1 MPIDHY
7 RMTIQAKPL
16 STLGG
21 KPDSETDQ
29 VLLGISRPL
38 GHLRKTKSVSN
49 TLVDIPKPEPSDE
62 EFPQIHGIG
71 YYDSEDE
78 MSSKGSAVSKDTSRS
93 KHSRRGSLPS
103 VGMSK
108 TQLFESRYKLAAARS
123 QPDATKPAN
132 MYSKRVVY
140 LPMFRIN
147 VETYIGESEDHKTVE
162 TTRQSLKKMLD
173 NSRSKMKSPDKIANK
188 LRDYFKQQELE
199 SIRKREREQEN
210 EISRK
215 EMLRVNIPKTPFP
228 VDSNAIRIPSVPL
241 DGRIHGPSSK
251 VETLDLTSITDD
263 DSCSVLSAN
272 TNKTKQSGNGS
283 PKFHSERGSPNGF
296 SKKYFGPF
304 IYGKESQTERESNYA
319 TYSDIRRMRQKGRL
333 KIVTKTDG
341 SAKTSRSASD
351 QQDAKDWITI
361 QSKPVLKYTTPQ
373 PTKPKLDPIV
383 VPSQGCSE
391 CPLCKAAKYKS
402 TEPTTVPPNS
412 PTIKRAA
419 FSEEGTPEIQD
430 VHRDHLE
437 HNINNATTTT
447 STSTTTTHFI
457 PTHENFSRKLASSRD
472 PETREKNFISHKVA
486 SSRDPETHESFN
498 RKLAS
503 SRGPET
509 YESFTRKLASSRG
522 PEVQVK
528 KAVIHND
535 ILPVSK
541 VTVKI
546 SRSNIG
552 HLKDAKLTKSNSS
565 SIESINEL

>member
-62 EFPQIHGIG
+62 EFPQIHGIS

-93 KHSRRGSLPS
+93 KHSRRGSLSS

-108 TQLFESRYKLAAARS
+108 TQLFDNRYKLAAARS

-162 TTRQSLKKMLD
+162 TTRQSLKKILD

-215 EMLRVNIPKTPFP
+215 EMLRVNIPMTPFSA
-228 VDSNAIRIPSVPL
+228 DSNAIRIPNVPL

-272 TNKTKQSGNGS
+272 TNKTKQSDHGS

-304 IYGKESQTERESNYA
+304 IYGKESQTEREGNYA

-333 KIVTKTDG
+333 KIITKRDG

-391 CPLCKAAKYKS
+391 CPMCKAAKYKS

-430 VHRDHLE
+430 VHHDHLE
-437 HNINNATTTT
+437 HNINNTTTT
-447 STSTTTTHFI
+447 TTTNFI
-457 PTHENFSRKLASSRD
+457 PTHANCSRKLASSRD
-472 PETREKNFISHKVA
+472 PETHEKNFISRKVA
-486 SSRDPETHESFN
+486 SRRDPETHESF
-498 RKLAS
+498 
-503 SRGPET
+503 
-509 YESFTRKLASSRG
+509 TRRLASSRG

-552 HLKDAKLTKSNSS
+552 HLKDAKLTKSNYSS
-565 SIESINEL
+565 TQSIDEI